1 VPDGGD
7 RTVSPRSG
15 AVGILT
21 VIAAALGVAAV
32 GWLLAIGMT
41 LLVR

>member
-7 RTVSPRSG
+7 RTVSPRSA
-15 AVGILT
+15 AVGVLT
-21 VIAAALGVAAV
+21 VIAAASGVALV

-41 LLVR
+41 LLVP